1 MRGRQ
6 ERRGS
11 RASSP
16 EEAGKPTLTLACGH
30 SPSTWARA
38 PSTPRLSLP
47 QPHCTHRAGS
57 PPMVPGARTH
67 LDSSPVASTP
77 KCSHTAGQNCSRHVM
92 KSSSRLRTRG
102 DEPGARRGC
111 QASLDPLSPGSPSKL
126 EGSFHTSPPSDVTQG
141 SRKCPEGLQ

>member
-1 MRGRQ
+1 MWGRQ

-47 QPHCTHRAGS
+47 QPHCTHR
-57 PPMVPGARTH
+57 PVPHPQSQVHALTW
-67 LDSSPVASTP
+67 TP
-77 KCSHTAGQNCSRHVM
+77 
-92 KSSSRLRTRG
+92 L
-102 DEPGARRGC
+102 P
-111 QASLDPLSPGSPSKL
+111 
-126 EGSFHTSPPSDVTQG
+126 
-141 SRKCPEGLQ
+141 